1 MLVRNVSAGLL
12 SSVWSA
18 ALGFAV
24 VPIYLRYL
32 GVEAYGLVGFLVTL
46 QAVLQLLDMGI
57 APTLNREVARQA
69 AKANLAGAA
78 PLLRTLACIYWPT
91 ALFMA
96 SGIAFAAPAIA
107 EHWLQSRAMPRQV
120 VEHSVILLGLVI
132 ACRWPNGIYLGA
144 LMGAQRL
151 DLSSAV
157 TALTATFS
165 SIGGVLMLSFVS
177 PTLPA
182 LFAWQAGAALLGT
195 LAMQQAAWHV
205 IGRATGLRLWPDLGL
220 LREIWRFSV
229 GIGAIGLMGL
239 IFMQLDKVLLSRLL
253 PLEAFGQYM
262 LAATVA
268 GALYVIA
275 MPFFNAMYPRFS
287 TLIAQGAYAELAS
300 HYRRSTQL
308 LTTTLFPITAF
319 MVFFSVDLVAY
330 WTGNSNLANA
340 IGPVVSLLAAGSA
353 IHGVM
358 HIPHALQLAAGRTD
372 LPIKING
379 TLLIIL
385 VPLTIYLAS
394 RHGAIGGGIAW
405 LTLHIL
411 YVSLGTL
418 LTHRHLLR
426 ELRWTWIGRDVVVPG
441 VLSGSALAVARAI
454 TEMNDPGPPWSLL
467 AGAVAIVVAAA
478 ACVGVFRLMNG
489 PQEPRLPPFSASI

>member
-1 MLVRNVSAGLL
+1 VLARNVSAGLI

-24 VPIYLRYL
+24 VPFYLRYL
-32 GVEAYGLVGFLVTL
+32 GVEAYGLVGFLATL

-69 AKANLAGAA
+69 ATGKLVGAA

-91 ALFMA
+91 AFLIA
-96 SGIAFAAPAIA
+96 TGIALAAPVIA
-107 EHWLQSRAMPRQV
+107 DHWLQSRGLPPRV

-157 TALTATFS
+157 MALTATLS
-165 SIGGVLMLSFVS
+165 SVGGVLMLSLVS
-177 PTLPA
+177 PTLPT
-182 LFAWQAGAALLGT
+182 LFAWQAGAALFGT
-195 LAMQQAAWHV
+195 LAMQQAAWYA
-205 IGRATGLRLWPDLGL
+205 IGRAAGRRLRPDFSL
-220 LREIWRFSV
+220 LRDIWRFSA
-229 GIGAIGLMGL
+229 GISAIGLMGL
-239 IFMQLDKVLLSRLL
+239 VFMQLDKVLLSRLL
-253 PLEAFGQYM
+253 PLEEFGRYM
-262 LAATVA
+262 LATSVA

-275 MPFFNAMYPRFS
+275 MPFFNAVYPRFA
-287 TLIAQGAYAELAS
+287 TLIAQGATSELAAR
-300 HYRRSTQL
+300 YRRSTQL
-308 LTTTLFPITAF
+308 LTATLFPIAAF
-319 MVFFSVDLVAY
+319 LAFFSVDLVTF
-330 WTGNSNLANA
+330 WTGNSNLARA
-340 IGPVVSLLAAGSA
+340 AGPVVSLLAVGSA

-372 LPIKING
+372 LPLKING
-379 TLLIIL
+379 SLLLVL

-394 RHGAIGGGIAW
+394 RYGAIGGGIAW

-411 YVSLGTL
+411 YVLLGTV

-426 ELRWTWIGRDVVVPG
+426 ELRWTWISRDVIVPG
-441 VLSGSALAVARAI
+441 ILAGNALAVARAV
-454 TEMNDPGPPWSLL
+454 TEKYDIGPPWSLI
-467 AGAVAIVVAAA
+467 AGAAAMATAAA
-478 ACVGVFRLMNG
+478 ACVGVLGLMNR
-489 PQEPRLPPFSASI
+489 PLEPR

>member
-1 MLVRNVSAGLL
+1 VLVRNVSAGLL

-32 GVEAYGLVGFLVTL
+32 GVEAYGLVGFLATL

-57 APTLNREVARQA
+57 APTLNREVARHA
-69 AKANLAGAA
+69 AKGNLAGAA
-78 PLLRTLACIYWPT
+78 PLLRTVACIYWPT
-91 ALFMA
+91 ALIMA
-96 SGIAFAAPAIA
+96 AGIAFAAPAIA
-107 EHWLQSRAMPRQV
+107 EHWLQSRALPREV
-120 VEHSVILLGLVI
+120 VEHSVILLGVVI

-165 SIGGVLMLSFVS
+165 SIGGVLVLTWLA

-182 LFAWQAGAALLGT
+182 LFAWQACAALLGT
-195 LAMQQAAWHV
+195 LTMQQTAWRV
-205 IGRATGLRLWPDLGL
+205 IGRDPGLRLRPDLEL
-220 LREIWRFSV
+220 LRGIWRFSV

-239 IFMQLDKVLLSRLL
+239 IFMQMDKVLLSRLL
-253 PLEAFGQYM
+253 PLEEFGHYM

-268 GALYVIA
+268 GAVYVLAI
-275 MPFFNAMYPRFS
+275 PFFNAVYPRFS
-287 TLIAQGAYAELAS
+287 TLIAQGVSTELAS
-300 HYRRSTQL
+300 RYRRSTQL
-308 LTTTLFPITAF
+308 LTTALFPITGF
-319 MVFFSVDLVAY
+319 LVFFPTDLVAY
-330 WTGNSNLANA
+330 WTGNLSLAYRT
-340 IGPVVSLLAAGSA
+340 GPVVSLLAAGSA

-379 TLLIIL
+379 TLLVIL
-385 VPLTIYLAS
+385 VPLTVYLAS
-394 RHGAIGGGIAW
+394 SYGAIGGGIAW
-405 LTLHIL
+405 LLLHIL
-411 YVSLGTL
+411 YILLGTV

-426 ELRWTWIGRDVVVPG
+426 DLRWTWISRDVVVPG
-441 VLSGSALAVARAI
+441 ILSAAVLATARGIAD
-454 TEMNDPGPPWSLL
+454 MQNLSPPWSLL
-467 AGAVAIVVAAA
+467 AGAVAVVLAAA
-478 ACVGVFRLMNG
+478 TCVGVFGVMNR
-489 PQEPRLPPFSASI
+489 PLSAAAALKEY

>member
-1 MLVRNVSAGLL
+1 VLARNVSAGLL

-32 GVEAYGLVGFLVTL
+32 GVEAYGLVGFLATL
-46 QAVLQLLDMGI
+46 QAVLQVLDMGI

-69 AKANLAGAA
+69 AKENLAGAA

-91 ALFMA
+91 ALLMA
-96 SGIAFAAPAIA
+96 AGIAFAAPAIA
-107 EHWLQSRAMPRQV
+107 QHWLQSRALPRQV
-120 VEHSVILLGLVI
+120 VEHCVILLGLVI

-165 SIGGVLMLSFVS
+165 SIGGVLVLTLVS

-182 LFAWQAGAALLGT
+182 LFAWQASAALFGT
-195 LAMQQAAWHV
+195 LVMQRAAWHV
-205 IGRATGLRLWPDLGL
+205 IGRAPGLRLWPNLDI
-220 LREIWRFSV
+220 LRRIWRFSV
-229 GIGAIGLMGL
+229 GVGAIGLMGL
-239 IFMQLDKVLLSRLL
+239 IFMQMDKVLLSRLL
-253 PLEAFGQYM
+253 PLEEFGRYM

-268 GALYVIA
+268 GALYVLAI
-275 MPFFNAMYPRFS
+275 PFFNAVYPRFS
-287 TLIAQGAYAELAS
+287 TLIAQGASTELVS
-300 HYRRSTQL
+300 RYRRSTQL
-308 LTTTLFPITAF
+308 LTMTLFPIAGF
-319 MVFFSVDLVAY
+319 LVFFSVDLVTY
-330 WTGNSNLANA
+330 WTGNSNLAYTT
-340 IGPVVSLLAAGSA
+340 GPVVSLLAAGSA
-353 IHGVM
+353 ISGVM

-372 LPIKING
+372 LPLKISG
-379 TLLIIL
+379 TLLLIF

-394 RHGAIGGGIAW
+394 SYGAIGGGIAW

-411 YVSLGTL
+411 YLLLGTV

-426 ELRWTWIGRDVVVPG
+426 ELRWTWIVRDVIVPAILSLI
-441 VLSGSALAVARAI
+441 VLAIARGI
-454 TEMNDPGPPWSLL
+454 TENLGLPWSLCV
-467 AGAVAIVVAAA
+467 GAVAIVLATAT
-478 ACVGVFRLMNG
+478 CVGVFGLMSRTVIAVH
-489 PQEPRLPPFSASI
+489 PVKEC

>member
-1 MLVRNVSAGLL
+1 VLARNVSAGLL

-32 GVEAYGLVGFLVTL
+32 GVEAYGLVGFLATL

-57 APTLNREVARQA
+57 APTLNREVARQG
-69 AKANLAGAA
+69 AKESLAGAA

-91 ALFMA
+91 ALLMA
-96 SGIAFAAPAIA
+96 AGIAFAAPAIA
-107 EHWLQSRAMPRQV
+107 EHWLRSSALPSQV

-165 SIGGVLMLSFVS
+165 SIGGVLVLTLVS

-182 LFAWQAGAALLGT
+182 LFAWQASAALLGT
-195 LAMQQAAWHV
+195 LVMQQAAWHV
-205 IGRATGLRLWPDLGL
+205 IGRAPGLRLRPDLDV
-220 LREIWRFSV
+220 LRRIWRFSM

-239 IFMQLDKVLLSRLL
+239 IFMQMDKVLLSRLL
-253 PLEAFGQYM
+253 PLEEFGQYM

-268 GALYVIA
+268 GALYVLA
-275 MPFFNAMYPRFS
+275 MPFFNAVYPRFS
-287 TLIAQGAYAELAS
+287 TLIAQGASTELVS
-300 HYRRSTQL
+300 RYRRSTQL
-308 LTTTLFPITAF
+308 LTMTLFPITGF
-319 MVFFSVDLVAY
+319 LVFFSVDLVTY
-330 WTGNSNLANA
+330 WTGNSNLAYKT
-340 IGPVVSLLAAGSA
+340 GPVVSLLAAGSA

-372 LPIKING
+372 LPLKING
-379 TLLIIL
+379 TLLL
-385 VPLTIYLAS
+385 AFVPLTIYLAS
-394 RHGAIGGGIAW
+394 SYGAIGGGIAW
-405 LTLHIL
+405 LALHIL
-411 YVSLGTL
+411 YILLGTL

-426 ELRWTWIGRDVVVPG
+426 ELRWTWIVRDVIVPAILSLT
-441 VLSGSALAVARAI
+441 VLAIARGI
-454 TEMNDPGPPWSLL
+454 TDTENIGLPWSLCV
-467 AGAVAIVVAAA
+467 GAVAIVLATA
-478 ACVGVFRLMNG
+478 ACVGVFGLMNR
-489 PQEPRLPPFSASI
+489 PVIAVHVVKEY